1 MRDGVKTHGAKPTHG
16 CINSVPRASRRFLR
30 AAKMPV
36 TKSFL
41 LWLWLRG
48 WHTRSLAYTTRAA
61 AALWLSAAREAEGI
75 FHDMSRKL
83 WQFLEKRRAP
93 GMEMRARFSL
103 SMDFLPFKYYA
114 AAAVALSA
122 AHNILIGGPH
132 LRGTR
137 ARSRKCTRGAEPGPF
152 NYAARAERER
162 EREPPRGNIIG
173 VLPAAKHFRNDAA
186 AIKVN
191 WSENGTF
198 YLNESHASSCLMRI
212 QTSVCSLCSLRMK
225 GKHTTARSVCQ

>member
-1 MRDGVKTHGAKPTHG
+1 MAQNPHTDASTACRVRVVAFCELQKCWSQRAFFSGSGYGAGTLALSHTQHGQQPLSG
-16 CINSVPRASRRFLR
+16 FLQ
-30 AAKMPV
+30 
-36 TKSFL
+36 
-41 LWLWLRG
+41 
-48 WHTRSLAYTTRAA
+48 
-61 AALWLSAAREAEGI
+61 RERQGI

-152 NYAARAERER
+152 NYAAREQRKK
-162 EREPPRGNIIG
+162 REPPRGNIIG